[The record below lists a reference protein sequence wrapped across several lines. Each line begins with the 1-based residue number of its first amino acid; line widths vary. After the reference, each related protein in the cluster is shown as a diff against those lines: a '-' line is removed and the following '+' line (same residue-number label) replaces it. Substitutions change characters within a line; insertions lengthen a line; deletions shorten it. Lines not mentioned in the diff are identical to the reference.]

1 MWHKLL
7 RIILFVLVEY
17 MLTVQQ
23 YHHQVNAQQSENEK
37 MKKWKGKIKL
47 YIWKHILHE
56 LIQYSNLNF
65 KIDWIK
71 DGGINWPEGAMAPPL
86 NFFFNISIYICI
98 KFSNFV
104 LQNYIFSHKITFF
117 PFLTISLILFKVT
130 LQLQTYLQHFYKL
143 LIHKFLLVHI
153 WTYHLY

>member
-1 MWHKLL
+1 
-7 RIILFVLVEY
+7 

-71 DGGINWPEGAMAPPL
+71 DGGINWPEGAMAP
-86 NFFFNISIYICI
+86 
-98 KFSNFV
+98 
-104 LQNYIFSHKITFF
+104 T
-117 PFLTISLILFKVT
+117 
-130 LQLQTYLQHFYKL
+130 
-143 LIHKFLLVHI
+143 
-153 WTYHLY
+153 